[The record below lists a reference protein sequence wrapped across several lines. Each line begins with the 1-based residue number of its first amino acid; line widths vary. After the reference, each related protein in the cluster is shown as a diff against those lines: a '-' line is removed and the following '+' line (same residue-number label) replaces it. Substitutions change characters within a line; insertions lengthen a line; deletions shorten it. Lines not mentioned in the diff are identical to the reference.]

1 LQPSAGILSDFNEEA
16 VRVVNQAQQSGILLR
31 LMGAT
36 AIMGHCPKS
45 RHLFGSLGRSLTDL
59 DFMTYGKYRGKLE
72 KFFVNL
78 GYRSD
83 RRTSYYFGESRH
95 RYFDDVNNRVVDIF
109 FDKLAF
115 CHTIDFSGRL
125 ELDNPTIT
133 LSDLLLEKMQIVEI
147 SEKDIKD
154 TMIMLRE
161 HEIQNG
167 EKEYLNAQY
176 VAKLLSNDWGF
187 YYTVTTNLGKVK
199 SYLDLFTVLSD
210 EDRKDVGSKVDT
222 LLKAIENES
231 KSMKWQ
237 MRAKVGTRKRWY
249 TEVETFKH

>member
-1 LQPSAGILSDFNEEA
+1 VNE
-16 VRVVNQAQQSGILLR
+16 AQQSGILLR

-36 AIMGHCPKS
+36 AIMEHCPKYG
-45 RHLFGSLGRSLTDL
+45 HLFGSLGRSLTDL
-59 DFMTYGKYRGKLE
+59 DFMTYGRFRGKLE
-72 KFFVNL
+72 KFFVQM

-115 CHTIDFSGRL
+115 CHTINFGGRL

-147 SEKDIKD
+147 NEKDLKD
-154 TMIMLRE
+154 TTIMLRE
-161 HEIQNG
+161 HDVGASGKDCLDTGYIG
-167 EKEYLNAQY
+167 
-176 VAKLLSNDWGF
+176 KLLSDDWGF

-199 SYLDLFTVLSD
+199 DSLDHLSMLTD
-210 EDRKDVGSKVDT
+210 EDRRDVRTKVD
-222 LLKAIENES
+222 AISQAVEDAP

-237 MRAKVGTRKRWY
+237 MRSKIGTRRKWY
-249 TEVETFKH
+249 TDVEAFKH